1 MAFAKL
7 WAPPHTKIVDRR
19 AQRDDDLRRAS
30 RYEMRIA
37 MSFEV
42 AGRQVDATSRNIGLG
57 GMFIETTEA
66 APFGAS
72 VTVHLPLPGFRAPV
86 AIQATVRWTLPDGMG
101 VQFGSMGA
109 RETHA
114 LMQLIYAG

>member
-1 MAFAKL
+1 MGFAKP
-7 WAPPHTKIVDRR
+7 WSASQTKITEGREELS
-19 AQRDDDLRRAS
+19 DDLRRAS

-37 MSFEV
+37 MTFEV
-42 AGRQVDATSRNIGLG
+42 AGREVEATSRNIGLG

-72 VTVHLPLPGFRAPV
+72 ITVHVPLPGFRAPV
-86 AIQATVRWTLPDGMG
+86 AIQSTVRWTLRDGMG
-101 VQFGSMGA
+101 VQFGAMGA

-114 LMQLIYAG
+114 LMQLIYGG